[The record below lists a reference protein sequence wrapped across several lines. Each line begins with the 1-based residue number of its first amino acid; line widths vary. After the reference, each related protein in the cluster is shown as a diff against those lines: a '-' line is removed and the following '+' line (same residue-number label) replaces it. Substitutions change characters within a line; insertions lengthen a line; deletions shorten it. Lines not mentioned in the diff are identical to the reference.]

1 MAKKAF
7 VYDGTNWVDIAQ
19 STADLSTYQKSNR
32 TGLQIVVPTSV
43 TGGTVSANG
52 AVTIGSGVTSVS
64 VNGCFS
70 STYDNYKIMVS
81 GGVASSDN
89 YIGVRLISA
98 GTQATTQYYQGRMYS
113 DWATTGSG
121 NANINNSDRWD
132 YAGFSNTDYLDMTMD
147 LMDPFLVKK
156 TRFSSAYS
164 ATTFGATN
172 QGRHNV
178 AASYDGLWFGKASGT
193 MTGGTIR
200 VYGYNNGV

>member
-1 MAKKAF
+1 MPGYL
-7 VYDGTNWVDIAQ
+7 VPTNTVDQ
-19 STADLSTYQKSNR
+19 STTVGGYNILNEIKS
-32 TGLQIVVPTSV
+32 TGLELVVPTSV

-113 DWATTGSG
+113 DWANTGSG

-178 AASYDGLWFGKASGT
+178 AASYDGLWLGKASGT

-200 VYGYNNGV
+200 IYGYNNGVG